1 MKENN
6 IQKVKCDSITLIS
19 WTANSLSNV
28 TEATAFILFSKKQL
42 EELKEIEEEFYEE
55 HEELDYM
62 ISIKEIED
70 ATKNVKM
77 QKSTTNV
84 LFIFII
90 LLLTLF
96 LELHKLL
103 K

>member
-6 IQKVKCDSITLIS
+6 IQKV
-19 WTANSLSNV
+19 
-28 TEATAFILFSKKQL
+28 KKQL

-77 QKSTTNV
+77 QDINKQIDVISKYYKKGSDAEWEK
-84 LFIFII
+84 I
-90 LLLTLF
+90 
-96 LELHKLL
+96 
-103 K
+103 

>member
-1 MKENN
+1 MGNHAAGFFARQDLFGRPYGGVKENN
-6 IQKVKCDSITLIS
+6 IQKV
-19 WTANSLSNV
+19 
-28 TEATAFILFSKKQL
+28 KKQL

-77 QKSTTNV
+77 QDINKQIDVISKYYKKGSDA
-84 LFIFII
+84 
-90 LLLTLF
+90 
-96 LELHKLL
+96 E
-103 K
+103 

>member
-6 IQKVKCDSITLIS
+6 IQKV
-19 WTANSLSNV
+19 
-28 TEATAFILFSKKQL
+28 KKQL

-77 QKSTTNV
+77 QDINKQIDVISKYYKKGSD
-84 LFIFII
+84 
-90 LLLTLF
+90 
-96 LELHKLL
+96 EK
-103 K
+103 

>member
-6 IQKVKCDSITLIS
+6 IQKV
-19 WTANSLSNV
+19 
-28 TEATAFILFSKKQL
+28 KKQL

-77 QKSTTNV
+77 QDINKQIDVISKYYKKGSDA
-84 LFIFII
+84 
-90 LLLTLF
+90 
-96 LELHKLL
+96 E
-103 K
+103 

>member
-6 IQKVKCDSITLIS
+6 IQKVK
-19 WTANSLSNV
+19 
-28 TEATAFILFSKKQL
+28 KQV

-77 QKSTTNV
+77 QDINKQIDVISKYYKKGSDA
-84 LFIFII
+84 
-90 LLLTLF
+90 
-96 LELHKLL
+96 E
-103 K
+103 

>member
-6 IQKVKCDSITLIS
+6 IQKV
-19 WTANSLSNV
+19 
-28 TEATAFILFSKKQL
+28 KKQL

-70 ATKNVKM
+70 ATKN
-77 QKSTTNV
+77 
-84 LFIFII
+84 
-90 LLLTLF
+90 LTIQDINKTI
-96 LELHKLL
+96 EVISKYY
-103 K
+103 KKGSDAE

>member
-6 IQKVKCDSITLIS
+6 IQKV
-19 WTANSLSNV
+19 
-28 TEATAFILFSKKQL
+28 KKQL

-77 QKSTTNV
+77 QDINKQIDVISKYYKKGS
-84 LFIFII
+84 
-90 LLLTLF
+90 
-96 LELHKLL
+96 ES
-103 K
+103 